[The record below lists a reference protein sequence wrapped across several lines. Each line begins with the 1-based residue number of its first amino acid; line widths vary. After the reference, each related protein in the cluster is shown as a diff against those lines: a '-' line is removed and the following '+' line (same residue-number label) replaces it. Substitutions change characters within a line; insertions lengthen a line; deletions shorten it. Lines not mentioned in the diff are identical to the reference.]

1 MFLGRGIKPE
11 GLNLHLQEVFREV
24 TTPLAMR
31 VYRGNTVRTS
41 HRNNLCKI
49 KPSGY
54 NYVRGYH

>member
-31 VYRGNTVRTS
+31 VGGGGKYSKDIPIFENKAKW
-41 HRNNLCKI
+41 L
-49 KPSGY
+49 
-54 NYVRGYH
+54 